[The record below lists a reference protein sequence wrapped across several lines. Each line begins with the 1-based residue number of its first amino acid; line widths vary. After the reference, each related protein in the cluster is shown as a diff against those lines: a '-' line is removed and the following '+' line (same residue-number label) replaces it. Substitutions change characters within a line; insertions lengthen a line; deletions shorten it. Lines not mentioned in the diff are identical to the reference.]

1 MILFRLDVE
10 GAGMRGS
17 DARSGSLFSYVD
29 LEQRVPAKH
38 PLRVIKGLV
47 DDVLTSLD
55 GEFERLYE
63 GTGRQSVAP
72 ERLLRA
78 SLLQA
83 FYSVRSER
91 QLMEQI
97 DYNLLFRWF
106 VGLGIDDPVW
116 DHSTFSK
123 NRDRLFDADVAAK
136 FLEAVLRHRKVKEF
150 LSGDHFSVDG
160 TLVEAWASLKSFRA
174 KDGSDEPPSAGRNGE
189 RDFRGEKR
197 KNDTHE
203 STTDP
208 DAKLYR
214 KGDGQPAKLCFM
226 GHALMENRS
235 GLVVQ
240 AHLGEASG
248 TAEREAAIRMINRQS
263 PGLARRI
270 TLGADKAYDAAA
282 FVDELRQMAVTPHI
296 ARNDAV
302 TKTGK
307 RRRSALDARTTR
319 HQGYAI
325 SQRVRKRIEEAF
337 GWTKTVA
344 GLAKTKLRGTKRN
357 AFKFTFTMA
366 AYNLIRMPRLLAAT

>member
-1 MILFRLDVE
+1 M
-10 GAGMRGS
+10 GGNMRGT
-17 DARSGSLFSYVD
+17 DERSGSLFSFVD

-38 PLRVIKGLV
+38 PLRAIKAIV
-47 DDVLTSLD
+47 DDVLGSLD
-55 GEFERLYE
+55 VEFSRLYE
-63 GTGRQSVAP
+63 GTGRQSIAP

-123 NRDRLFDADVAAK
+123 NRDRLLDADVAAK
-136 FLEAVLRHRKVKEF
+136 FLEATLRHPKVKRF
-150 LSGDHFSVDG
+150 LSNDHFSVDG

-174 KDGSDEPPSAGRNGE
+174 KDGSDEPPAPGRNGE
-189 RDFRGEKR
+189 RDFHGEKR
-197 KNDTHE
+197 ANDTHE

-214 KGDGQPAKLCFM
+214 KGNGQPAKLCFM
-226 GHALMENRS
+226 GHALMENRN

-240 AHLGEASG
+240 AHLCPASG
-248 TAEREAAIRMINRQS
+248 TAEREAAIRMLDRHA
-263 PGLARRI
+263 PGSTRRI
-270 TLGADKAYDAAA
+270 TLAADKGYDAAS
-282 FVDELRQMAVTPHI
+282 FVGELRRMVVTPHI

-307 RRRSALDARTTR
+307 RRRSAVDARTTR
-319 HQGYAI
+319 HEGYAV

-337 GWTKTVA
+337 GWAKTVA
-344 GLAKTKLRGTKRN
+344 GLAKTKLRGTARN
-357 AFKFTFTMA
+357 AYRFTFTMA
-366 AYNLIRMPRLLAAT
+366 AYNLIRLPRLLAAA